1 MLERIWTVVARI
13 PQGAV
18 ASYGGVAASAG
29 LPGRARLVGRA
40 LREAPA
46 ELDLPWHRVLGA
58 GRRLALPPGS
68 AGDREQR
75 RRLAAEGH
83 EIQGRRLRTV
93 AADTAT
99 SLDRSLW
106 GPPRATAGPR
116 RR

>member
-1 MLERIWTVVARI
+1 MLEHIWSVVARI
-13 PQGAV
+13 PQGAI

-29 LPGRARLVGRA
+29 LPGRARLVARA

-46 ELDLPWHRVLGA
+46 ELDLPWHRVLGV

-83 EIQGRRLRTV
+83 EIRGRRVRPA

-106 GPPRATAGPR
+106 GPPRVMARPR